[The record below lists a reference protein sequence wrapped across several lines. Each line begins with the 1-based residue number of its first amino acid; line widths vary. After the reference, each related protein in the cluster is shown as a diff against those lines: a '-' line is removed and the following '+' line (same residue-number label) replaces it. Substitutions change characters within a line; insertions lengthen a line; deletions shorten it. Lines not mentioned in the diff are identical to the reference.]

1 MLYIYIYIYIFYTG
15 DIEIRQVTGDN
26 SWIVEGV
33 ATYEHGGSIPKIF
46 QFHCTST
53 SNNGDG
59 LTWGRKDASLTK
71 SQSVITGGISLNF
84 NNPVASDAGIYVC
97 SDNSNEAV
105 LNITDGKLFHLYFI
119 ILTEVSSFR

>member
-1 MLYIYIYIYIFYTG
+1 M
-15 DIEIRQVTGDN
+15 
-26 SWIVEGV
+26 

-53 SNNGDG
+53 SNNGD
-59 LTWGRKDASLTK
+59 LAWGRKDASLTK
-71 SQSVITGGISLNF
+71 SQSIITGGISLDF